1 MRIEIHLSTTSFLK
15 HAKEEGKNSLRTTPS
30 FILIFS
36 YLVNIHQS
44 TQTNKAA
51 PPKLHPTKPQQ
62 HNRHRKKMKAH
73 SAHYL

>member
-15 HAKEEGKNSLRTTPS
+15 EGEKNLLRTTPL
-30 FILIFS
+30 ILIFS

-44 TQTNKAA
+44 THANKAT

-62 HNRHRKKMKAH
+62 HNMHRQK
-73 SAHYL
+73 